1 LAAGPVIGFAA
12 SGDRRVTTVRREAPM
27 KKLMHLTQAALLSC
41 LGGFAMIGL
50 SFGPAQA
57 ADTDDCL
64 QGS

>member
-1 LAAGPVIGFAA
+1 
-12 SGDRRVTTVRREAPM
+12 M

-57 ADTDDCL
+57 AYTWDCL